1 MPLYKNTSAQLVSI
15 KEKPFKLEREIQ
27 KIFENNLFTIM
38 GIELVK
44 SEFTIKNKRIDS
56 LGFDPQTKAFV
67 IIEYKRE
74 RNSSVVDQGF
84 TYLSLM
90 LQNKADFILE
100 YNENNQNIL
109 KRNDVDWSQSRVVF
123 VSPSFTDNQ
132 KEAVNF
138 RDLAIE
144 L

>member
-44 SEFTIKNKRIDS
+44 SELTIKNKRIDS

-132 KEAVNF
+132 KEAV
-138 RDLAIE
+138 
-144 L
+144 